1 MRTTSAPSPISWAIS
16 TCRSTAR
23 PSLWPWWSAAWK
35 NTSWRKSPACITV
48 KPKQIVEIGP
58 FKIEFIHVTHS
69 IVSAVALAITT
80 PLGVIIHT
88 GDFKVDPTPTDNEL
102 FDLHT
107 LADYGKRGVLL
118 LLSDSTNSDR
128 PGYTESERAVRP
140 RMEEIFNRAERRV
153 VVSCFSSSIHRIQL
167 VLDLAQECG
176 RRVAVIGRS
185 MVSVTEIAHSL
196 GLLDIP
202 DGILLRP
209 QDAMGVAADKVTF
222 LISGTQGEPM
232 SALSRVAVDNHK
244 HVSVE
249 KGDTV
254 VLSSRIIPG
263 NEKAIFRM
271 IDHMA
276 RRGADVL
283 YGSMNPPLHVSGHA
297 SVEEMKLV
305 LNLVRPRYFMPIHGE
320 FRQLSKHAR
329 LAEHLRFAG
338 LEESFIME
346 SGEILEIDHHGAR
359 KAGKVPVG
367 HVCIDSGSVDDVVQ
381 DMVIRDRRHLSED
394 GIVLPIIAINRNSG
408 RMESLPEIVSR
419 GFNAGDGVGVHRE
432 SPPVRGQNSG
442 RLESGGEDRLGRHE
456 GKDPRGPEAL
466 HREGDVAA
474 SADHAGDSG
483 SIAAR
488 YLEDASG
495 FRGSAARLIVPA
507 DEAGIAAALREAS
520 AAGVPVTVAGGG
532 TGVTGGGVPLG
543 GWVLSV
549 EKLNRLEIHPGFAI
563 AGAGVPLR
571 DLQAAAQRTGQFYP
585 PDPTENSA
593 FLGGTI
599 STNASGSRSFRF
611 GATRRWVKC
620 LRVVLADGRRLDLR
634 RGDALDF
641 DPGTDSAARC
651 HQEHRRLPLAA
662 GDGLA

>member
-1 MRTTSAPSPISWAIS
+1 MNMTAIRYGDDIIVVDS
-16 TCRSTAR
+16 GMMFPDAELLGVDLVMPDLTYLKENQEHVRALILTHGHEDHIGAVPYFLTDIDIPVYGTAFTLALVER
-23 PSLWPWWSAAWK
+23 RMEEYTLEQEPRLHK
-35 NTSWRKSPACITV
+35 V
-48 KPKQIVEIGP
+48 KPKQIVQIGP

-140 RMEEIFNRAERRV
+140 RMEEVFNRAEGRV

-167 VLDLAQECG
+167 VLDLAQECE

-196 GLLDIP
+196 GLLEIP

-209 QDAMGVAADKVTF
+209 QDAMGLAPDKVAF

-283 YGSMNPPLHVSGHA
+283 YGNMNPPLHVSGHG

-305 LNLVRPRYFMPIHGE
+305 LNLVRPRYFVPIHGE
-320 FRQLSKHAR
+320 YRQLTKHAR

-338 LEESFIME
+338 MEESFVME
-346 SGEILEIDHHGAR
+346 SGEVLEIDHHGAR
-359 KAGKVPVG
+359 RAGRVTVG
-367 HVCIDSGSVDDVVQ
+367 HVCIDSGSLDDVVQ
-381 DMVIRDRRHLSED
+381 DVVIRDRRHLSED
-394 GIVLPIIAINRNSG
+394 GIVLPIIAINRQSG
-408 RMESLPEIVSR
+408 RVESLPEIVSR
-419 GFNAGDGVGVHRE
+419 GFNAGDGAEFIEKARQLVAKTLEGSNQEEKTDWGVMKEKIRADLKRYIVKE
-432 SPPVRGQNSG
+432 TQRRPLIMPVI
-442 RLESGGEDRLGRHE
+442 LE
-456 GKDPRGPEAL
+456 
-466 HREGDVAA
+466 V
-474 SADHAGDSG
+474 
-483 SIAAR
+483 
-488 YLEDASG
+488 
-495 FRGSAARLIVPA
+495 
-507 DEAGIAAALREAS
+507 
-520 AAGVPVTVAGGG
+520 
-532 TGVTGGGVPLG
+532 
-543 GWVLSV
+543 
-549 EKLNRLEIHPGFAI
+549 
-563 AGAGVPLR
+563 
-571 DLQAAAQRTGQFYP
+571 
-585 PDPTENSA
+585 
-593 FLGGTI
+593 
-599 STNASGSRSFRF
+599 
-611 GATRRWVKC
+611 
-620 LRVVLADGRRLDLR
+620 
-634 RGDALDF
+634 
-641 DPGTDSAARC
+641 
-651 HQEHRRLPLAA
+651 
-662 GDGLA
+662 